1 MSCADGSP
9 AARSREFD
17 LGWKLYGEQAGEP
30 VYFGD
35 KAEGKFGCYFVKDG
49 QARHCRPTL
58 CARARLSVLATR
70 YQVLLSGMPYLKR
83 PVVITEAA

>member
-1 MSCADGSP
+1 MLMSALL
-9 AARSREFD
+9 RSREFD

-49 QARHCRPTL
+49 QARHSRPSL
-58 CARARLSVLATR
+58 CTKASLRFCSPGLQRLFSR
-70 YQVLLSGMPYLKR
+70 CH
-83 PVVITEAA
+83 I